1 MVKINKLWFFV
12 ICISICIT
20 SCNITR
26 NVPDGYFLMNS
37 NKIVVKEKVTFKD
50 DLTDILK
57 LKPNQRILGIRLKL
71 RTYNAIDSTKL
82 MGRRIKVNEKFK
94 IKLDK
99 KKAKYAR
106 INAKRIEK
114 AKRKGKEFY
123 TEKIIKDTVNNDLL
137 FRERMK
143 YKFGE
148 DPKVFDSISFNK
160 ASVQIYN
167 YLRKRGYYNPELT
180 SNVIYDSS
188 NRKADVLYELVL
200 GPVFKI
206 DSVFYSGDPLMVRNH
221 AAYLNDRLADEDK
234 HPLIG
239 QSFNIDVLDK
249 YRQEFSKDMRNHA
262 YYKFSASNIEFVA
275 DTSYKSMGVTLN
287 MKFNK
292 QMVPFNDNSDSLVIR
307 PYMYTKINKVYF
319 HLLELVLVEFQIL

>member
-26 NVPDGYFLMNS
+26 NVPDGYFFMNS

-99 KKAKYAR
+99 KKTKYAR

-114 AKRKGKEFY
+114 AKRKGKKFY

-160 ASVQIYN
+160 C
-167 YLRKRGYYNPELT
+167 
-180 SNVIYDSS
+180 
-188 NRKADVLYELVL
+188 
-200 GPVFKI
+200 
-206 DSVFYSGDPLMVRNH
+206 
-221 AAYLNDRLADEDK
+221 
-234 HPLIG
+234 
-239 QSFNIDVLDK
+239 
-249 YRQEFSKDMRNHA
+249 
-262 YYKFSASNIEFVA
+262 
-275 DTSYKSMGVTLN
+275 
-287 MKFNK
+287 
-292 QMVPFNDNSDSLVIR
+292 
-307 PYMYTKINKVYF
+307 YF
-319 HLLELVLVEFQIL
+319 HSCRSYFSF